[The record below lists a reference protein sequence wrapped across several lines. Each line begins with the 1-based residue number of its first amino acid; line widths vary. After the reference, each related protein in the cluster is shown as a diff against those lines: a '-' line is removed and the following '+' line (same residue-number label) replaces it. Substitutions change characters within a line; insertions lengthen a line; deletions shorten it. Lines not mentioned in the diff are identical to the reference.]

1 MKKYIKQPQE
11 KEMTYGLKFYLGTQ
25 LDIIKVRNIGAPYL
39 WIYRKTFFTGE
50 VQIL

>member
-11 KEMTYGLKFYLGTQ
+11 KKMTYGLKFYLGTQ
-25 LDIIKVRNIGAPYL
+25 LDIIKVRNIGTPYL

>member
-1 MKKYIKQPQE
+1 MKKYIKKTQE
-11 KEMTYGLKFYLGTQ
+11 KKVTYGLRFYLGTQ
-25 LDIIKVRNIGAPYL
+25 FDIIKIRNIGTPYL